1 MIKGKVLST
10 VGGKYRVFLG
20 DRTLEVKPYGVFRY
34 KKIKPLVGDIVEIDV
49 DKEVMV
55 SIDERSN
62 SLIRP
67 RIANVDIG
75 VVVQSLVKPD
85 FSSYLLDKFLSL
97 LNYSNVKPMIVLTK
111 LDLMEDKERLNEIIS
126 IYNNLGINV
135 YPYSKRTH
143 EGLEAI
149 KKEIKGKTIAF
160 MGQTGA
166 GKSSLINLLDSS
178 FDREIG
184 RYNENVNRGTHQ
196 TKEVVFLP
204 YEEGFIADTPGF
216 SSLELPMYKE
226 ELSEVFPGYNSYV
239 GKCKFN
245 NCLHITEGGCKVK
258 EAIEAGLLSKENHA
272 NYIEISKEL
281 INRKDRM
288 Y

>member
-258 EAIEAGLLSKENHA
+258 EAIEAGLLSKENHS
-272 NYIEISKEL
+272 NYVEISKEL